1 MATTTEISSTDSISG
16 RDILFKTPGL
26 LDDSNKDAPH
36 TITDQTPTRFLARCS
51 KLDLEPN
58 PFEQSFSHITPLGD
72 TPGTN
77 SPKPSL
83 PPVAEITSP
92 AAGGTSASERYG
104 WNLQSLRS
112 GPLSPAMLGG
122 PQNYDGIGVT
132 ANGRTG
138 TTPLGFQSFES
149 PRSAA
154 LYGAQSL
161 ALASAF
167 NNSSNTLKPGGGL
180 MAGQFGPKA
189 VSNVNGAAVVS
200 TQNGS
205 EINNEDVVPTKTE
218 REDYGSN
225 AITNSTTSSTR
236 SRSTK
241 SKTNGVRPPSPTDH
255 NSTESEDES
264 DEAQSNAGN
273 DAYTNS
279 PKNSKTNHRRKASE
293 DLTDQPAQKKS
304 NQKTKND
311 LSDAEKRKNFL
322 ERNRQGMTI
331 ITSIS
336 ALKCRQRKKQWL
348 ANLQAKV
355 EYLTNENEQL
365 QSQATSLREEILNLK
380 TLLLAHKD
388 CPIAQAN
395 GVLGIEA
402 LAHSQAGIT
411 ALHGVPIGMNM
422 GMLQNTIPNVHAPN
436 LATGVGVP
444 SVQQSVNVP
453 SHIQVQPH
461 ISNHVNGPGFM
472 RM

>member
-1 MATTTEISSTDSISG
+1 MTTTTEISSTTDSISG
-16 RDILFKTPGL
+16 RDILYKAPSL
-26 LDDSNKDAPH
+26 LDDNNKDAPH

-72 TPGTN
+72 TSGTN

-92 AAGGTSASERYG
+92 AAGGTSTSERYG
-104 WNLQSLRS
+104 WNLQSLRT
-112 GPLSPAMLGG
+112 GPLSPAMLEG
-122 PQNYDGIGVT
+122 PQSFDGLGVAT
-132 ANGRTG
+132 NTRTG
-138 TTPLGFQSFES
+138 TTPLGFQSFADQS

-154 LYGAQSL
+154 LFGAQSM
-161 ALASAF
+161 ALTSTF
-167 NNSSNTLKPGGGL
+167 NNSSNTVKPGNGL

-189 VSNVNGAAVVS
+189 VSNVSGASVVD
-200 TQNGS
+200 TQNGPEMNDES
-205 EINNEDVVPTKTE
+205 ATDVVPTKTE

-225 AITNSTTSSTR
+225 TLTNSTTTLSTR

-255 NSTESEDES
+255 NTTSSEEES
-264 DEAQSNAGN
+264 DDGHSN
-273 DAYTNS
+273 DLYTSS
-279 PKNSKTNHRRKASE
+279 PKNSKTSHRRKASD
-293 DLTDQPAQKKS
+293 DLMDQPAQKKS

-322 ERNRQGMTI
+322 ERNRQGMII
-331 ITSIS
+331 ITSICHA

-402 LAHSQAGIT
+402 LAHSQAGMT

-422 GMLQNTIPNVHAPN
+422 GMMQNTIQNVH
-436 LATGVGVP
+436 G
-444 SVQQSVNVP
+444 VQQPVNVS

-461 ISNHVNGPGFM
+461 ISNHVNGGPGYM